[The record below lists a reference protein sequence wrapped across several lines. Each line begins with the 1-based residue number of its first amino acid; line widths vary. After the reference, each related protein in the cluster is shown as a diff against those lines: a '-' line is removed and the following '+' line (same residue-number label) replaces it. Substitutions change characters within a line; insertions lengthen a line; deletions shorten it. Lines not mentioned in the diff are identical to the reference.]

1 MRHTPAFAAL
11 AATTALIGLGT
22 TAAEARLGTTAAEA
36 RVDTSRAEVVKEKGI
51 VLECTGKADGL
62 AAYVNLYENDTYSN
76 YVQVILADDPR
87 LAKSREPADILSDG
101 KVRTGVRIAGK
112 RARVTGTAKRVG
124 PKKHVHEEYDDAGQ
138 HIVAD
143 GFHRRLAHD
152 LRLRYDGITVP
163 LTCAPAFYYSLNVT
177 KTDTTGD

>member
-1 MRHTPAFAAL
+1 MRTTAYAAL
-11 AATTALIGLGT
+11 AAATALIGLAPT
-22 TAAEARLGTTAAEA
+22 SAEA
-36 RVDTSRAEVVKEKGI
+36 RVESPRAAVVKEKGI

-62 AAYVNLYENDTYSN
+62 AAYVNLYENDTYSH
-76 YVQVILADDPR
+76 YVQVILADDPN
-87 LAKSREPADILSDG
+87 LAKSREPADILDAG
-101 KVRTGVRIAGK
+101 RIRTAVRIAGK
-112 RARVTGTAKRVG
+112 QARVVGTATRVG

-152 LRLRYDGITVP
+152 LVLRYDGITVP
-163 LTCAPAFYYSLNVT
+163 LDCAPAFYYSLNVT

>member
-1 MRHTPAFAAL
+1 MRTTPAFAAL

-22 TAAEARLGTTAAEA
+22 TTAEA
-36 RVDTSRAEVVKEKGI
+36 RVDNPRAEVVKEKGI

-76 YVQVILADDPR
+76 YVQVILADDPE
-87 LAKSREPADILSDG
+87 LANSREPADILDAG
-101 KVRTGVRIAGK
+101 QVRTGVRIAGK
-112 RARVTGTAKRVG
+112 QARVRGTATRVG

-143 GFHRRLAHD
+143 GFHRRLAYD
-152 LRLRYDGITVP
+152 LVLRYDGITVP
-163 LTCAPAFYYSLNVT
+163 LECAPAFYYSLNVT
-177 KTDTTGD
+177 KTDTTGE